1 MRRSPATAAALQGAM
16 EARVMHWQMPF
27 STWPTM
33 AKLGNEPTKG
43 REAQGLTQPYPLSP
57 VLGQRVSGPR

>member
-1 MRRSPATAAALQGAM
+1 MQ
-16 EARVMHWQMPF
+16 ARVMHWQMPF